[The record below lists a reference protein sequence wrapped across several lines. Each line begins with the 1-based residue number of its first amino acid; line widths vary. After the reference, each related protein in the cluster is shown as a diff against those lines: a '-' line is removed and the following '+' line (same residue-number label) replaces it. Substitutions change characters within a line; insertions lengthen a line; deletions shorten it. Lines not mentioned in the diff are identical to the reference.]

1 MLLSQ
6 PFLGGILFA
15 AYSESDFFGKLIFIA
30 LFALSIL
37 TWLILIQKTLHYK
50 NVRKDGN
57 KFQQLILTQRD
68 SMLNITF
75 QNLNAKPQ
83 EDAKNPFGKIYD
95 SLKEKAIELLDK
107 NHFFHKN
114 HTSSQESSIFLTRSD
129 VELIEAYLLSTITK
143 EGKKLEKN
151 LFILSTSVSLAP
163 FLGIL
168 GTVWGILISLGELQK
183 GGMVHSNSV
192 LLGGLST
199 ALATTVL
206 GLVIAIPALIAY
218 NYLRNCL
225 STFYSDMEDF
235 SNLLLSTL
243 ELQYRRVE

>member
-1 MLLSQ
+1 MLISPTYLA
-6 PFLGGILFA
+6 GIFFS
-15 AYSESDFFGKLIFIA
+15 AYSESDFFGKLIFVG
-30 LFALSIL
+30 LFALSVI
-37 TWLILIQKTLHYK
+37 TWLVLIQKALLYR
-50 NVRKDGN
+50 NVRKDAN
-57 KFQQLILTQRD
+57 KLQESILTNKD
-68 SMLNITF
+68 SMLNLSVESLIDSSIEES
-75 QNLNAKPQ
+75 L
-83 EDAKNPFGKIYD
+83 NPFVNIYL
-95 SLKEKAIELLDK
+95 SLKEKSIELLDK

-114 HTSSQESSIFLTRSD
+114 ASSQSERCVFLSHGD
-129 VELIEAYLLSTITK
+129 VELIEAYLGSTITK

-151 LFILSTSVSLAP
+151 LFILSTVVSLAP

-168 GTVWGILISLGELQK
+168 GTVWGILISLGELQN

-218 NYLRNCL
+218 NYLKNSL